1 MGEERREEERGS
13 ELAWV
18 GEGRREE
25 AAVAFILLHL
35 LLLRHLPWP
44 RSSLP
49 QEEKGQESFSAEICL
64 TFSGGGCGVW
74 MKKKKGRK
82 EAACFGKMTNS
93 TMTQFAS

>member
-1 MGEERREEERGS
+1 MGGK
-13 ELAWV
+13 
-18 GEGRREE
+18 EE

-74 MKKKKGRK
+74 MKKKEGKKGGCVFRK
-82 EAACFGKMTNS
+82 NDQLNS

>member
-13 ELAWV
+13 ELAW
-18 GEGRREE
+18 GGKEE

-35 LLLRHLPWP
+35 FLLRHLPWP

-82 EAACFGKMTNS
+82 EAACFEKMTNS
-93 TMTQFAS
+93 TMAQFAS